1 MAKKKHNA
9 AKTGFKELSTK
20 SNYGRIDT
28 NSVQESKIIFQ
39 AESQEPVIHFKRI
52 EKSIVLKNKLMLM

>member
-1 MAKKKHNA
+1 MTKKKHNA
-9 AKTGFKELSTK
+9 TKTGFKELSTK
-20 SNYGRIDT
+20 SNDGRIDT
-28 NSVQESKIIFQ
+28 NSVQESKTIFQ